1 MNHPSLPGSLAPP
14 DLADHPHAW
23 PVAASTRRW
32 DNPFLSVRTDRIVDP
47 SGEEH
52 DRAVVEHRGAV
63 AILALDED
71 DRVLL
76 VEQYRHPVGLR
87 MLEIPAG
94 VLDVDGES
102 SREAAA
108 RELGEE
114 ADVAAATWEELFTM
128 AATPGYSTEQW
139 VLWRATGLS
148 PLPQG
153 DRTRREAEEAD
164 LVQWW
169 MPLDDAV
176 EAILAGRIGDA
187 LTVAGI
193 LSEQVRRRSSHDV

>member
-1 MNHPSLPGSLAPP
+1 MDHPSLPGSLAPA

-23 PVAASTRRW
+23 PVAESTRRW
-32 DNPFLSVRTDRIVDP
+32 DNPFLSLRTDRIVDP
-47 SGEEH
+47 TGGEH

-63 AILALDED
+63 AILALDDD

-76 VEQYRHPVGLR
+76 VEQYRHPLGLR

-102 SREAAA
+102 SHSAAV

-114 ADVAAATWEELFTM
+114 ADLAAAAWEELFTL
-128 AATPGYSTEQW
+128 AATPGYSTERW
-139 VLWRATGLS
+139 VLWRATGLR
-148 PLPQG
+148 PLPDA
-153 DRTRREAEEAD
+153 DRIRREAEEAD

-169 MPLDDAV
+169 LPLDDAV
-176 EAILAGRIGDA
+176 QAVLAGRIGDA

-193 LSEQVRRRSSHDV
+193 LAEQVRRLSRHDL

>member
-1 MNHPSLPGSLAPP
+1 MEHPSLPGSLAPP
-14 DLADHPHAW
+14 DLADHRHAW
-23 PVAASTRRW
+23 PVAESTRRW

-47 SGEEH
+47 SGAEH

-63 AILALDED
+63 AILALDDD

-76 VEQYRHPVGLR
+76 VEQYRHPLGLR

-102 SREAAA
+102 SRAAA
-108 RELGEE
+108 VRELGEE
-114 ADVAAATWEELFTM
+114 ADLAAATWEELFTL

-139 VLWRATGLS
+139 VLWRATDLS
-148 PLPQG
+148 PLPHG

-164 LVQWW
+164 LIQWW

-176 EAILAGRIGDA
+176 EAILTGRIGDA

-193 LSEQVRRRSSHDV
+193 LAEQVRRQSSHDL